1 MSANNLS
8 INQVSVLLNEIVK
21 QATGNTSTAT
31 KLDLTDFATV
41 AQLPLKVGYDPVIQA
56 ISQVLSNT
64 IFSVR
69 PYIRKFKGLNV
80 SNQKF
85 GNITR
90 KLNIADNDWT
100 DDDRTKL
107 TDGESVDMYVVKKP
121 TVLQTNFY
129 GANAFQRC
137 TTIFKDQLDVAFSSA
152 DEFARFISMQMSNIS
167 DMIEQGHEAMA
178 RMCLLNF
185 IGGKLSYD
193 TDTDTDN
200 KVHLLTEYNSL
211 TGLTLTEQDLY
222 KPENFAPFMKF
233 AVAKIKS
240 ICSLM
245 TERSERFHT
254 NITEK
259 TISRHTPYTK
269 QKVYIHAFQNYL
281 METSVLSDLFNDKY
295 MKMADVELVNFW
307 QSIDNPTQI
316 FVDAIYM
323 NKTGSLTKTAT
334 PVQED
339 NVFGV
344 IFDEEA
350 LGYTTVNTWSA
361 PTPFNARGGY
371 HNIFWHYTD
380 RYWNDFTENGI
391 VLLLD

>member
-1 MSANNLS
+1 MPANDLS
-8 INQVSVLLNEIVK
+8 INQVSVLLNAIVK
-21 QATGNTSTAT
+21 QATGSTDTAT
-31 KLDLTDFATV
+31 KLDLSNFATV
-41 AQLPLKVGYDPVIQA
+41 AQLPLKIGYDPVVQA
-56 ISQVLSNT
+56 ISQVLSKT

-69 PYIRKFKGLNV
+69 PYTRKFKGLNV
-80 SNQKF
+80 SNQRF

-90 KLNIADNDWT
+90 KLNIADTDWT

-121 TVLQTNFY
+121 SVLQTNFY
-129 GANAFQRC
+129 GANAFQRS
-137 TTIFKDQLDVAFSSA
+137 TTIFKDQLDVAFNSA
-152 DEFARFISMQMSNIS
+152 DEFARFISMIMSNIS
-167 DMIEQGHEAMA
+167 DMIEQGHEVMA
-178 RMCLLNF
+178 RTCLLNF

-193 TDTDTDN
+193 TEPDN
-200 KVHLLTEYNSL
+200 KVHLLTEYKAL
-211 TGLTLTEQDLY
+211 TGLEITEQDLY
-222 KPENFAPFMKF
+222 KPENFKPFMEF
-233 AVAKIKS
+233 AVAKIKYLS
-240 ICSLM
+240 SLM
-245 TERSERFHT
+245 TDRSLRFHT
-254 NITEK
+254 NVTGKE
-259 TISRHTPYTK
+259 ISRHTPYNK
-269 QKVYIHAFQNYL
+269 QKIYIHAFQQYL
-281 METSVLSDLFNDKY
+281 METSVLSGLFNDKY
-295 MKMADVELVNFW
+295 LKMADIEVVNFW

-316 FVDAIYM
+316 NVDSIYM
-323 NKTGSLTKTAT
+323 DVTGALKKSAS

-339 NVFGV
+339 HVFGV